1 MEIGRLLLPQGRFLV
16 HPFTAWQH
24 LWKIAPV
31 REATTEQMEI
41 IADVG
46 SAQMAQS
53 PPYNTKYCKLAHHV
67 AAQALLSATPA
78 FI

>member
-16 HPFTAWQH
+16 HPLTAWQH

-53 PPYNTKYCKLAHHV
+53 PPV
-67 AAQALLSATPA
+67 
-78 FI
+78 